1 VREWILLLARKR
13 LATLRESEP
22 VWLPDYAVTEGR
34 PLAVFNL
41 LALAFA
47 LARELSGEAA
57 VDRAQQTAGTCAC
70 SLPERHAVNLLGDQ
84 RSAIRPTREQL
95 YLETIEKRFNDI
107 NRCC

>member
-1 VREWILLLARKR
+1 LLARKR

-22 VWLPDYAVTEGR
+22 VWMPDYAVAEGG
-34 PLAVFNL
+34 PLRILSL

-57 VDRAQQTAGTCAC
+57 LDRAQQTARVCDCG
-70 SLPERHAVNLLGDQ
+70 LPARHSVSLLGEQ
-84 RSAIRPTREQL
+84 KASTPPATREQL
-95 YLETIEKRFNDI
+95 YVQTVEKRFSGI